1 VSAIDA
7 LRARGLLR
15 SAGVNTTVASSA
27 RSDRAD
33 HRFDAPAALEEN
45 LAVISRWEGEALHAR
60 SRTERISDWITR
72 TAAGGPVLLIH
83 LLWFGFWL
91 VINTGLMPGIR
102 PFDPFPF
109 VLLTTIVSLEAI
121 FLSLFVLASQSR
133 LAQQADK
140 RAHLD
145 LQIDLLAERE
155 MTVVL
160 TLLQDLTRHLGVQV
174 SVTPEQIRDLSKETD
189 VHKLTKKVATETS
202 AESDQGSG
210 SSRVSSFSRPEDPE

>member
-202 AESDQGSG
+202 TE
-210 SSRVSSFSRPEDPE
+210 

>member
-1 VSAIDA
+1 MDESRLAEQGNPVQSQRDA
-7 LRARGLLR
+7 G
-15 SAGVNTTVASSA
+15 
-27 RSDRAD
+27 
-33 HRFDAPAALEEN
+33 APAALAEN
-45 LAVISRWEGEALHAR
+45 LAVIARWERDALHAR
-60 SRTERISDWITR
+60 SRTERISDWITK
-72 TAAGGPVLLIH
+72 TAAGGPVLLVH
-83 LLWFGFWL
+83 VLWFGFWL
-91 VINTGLMPGIR
+91 AANTGWVPGIR

-133 LAQQADK
+133 LGEQADK

-174 SVTPEQIRDLSKETD
+174 SVTPDQIRDLCKETD
-189 VHKLTKKVATETS
+189 VHKLTKEVA
-202 AESDQGSG
+202 AEASTQSEKR
-210 SSRVSSFSRPEDPE
+210 SS